1 MIEVL
6 ICTIDERIKNVIHN
20 ISTQLQDVCYLVSW
34 QQTSSSQQ
42 DPPHEL
48 LDRSD
53 VRIVSIQGR
62 GISANRNNAL
72 KHAKGDILV
81 ISDDDCRYTAEN
93 FKTIISTYS
102 KYPDADIIAFQ
113 AIDENGQPY
122 KANYPEKTYL
132 YKERPYGSYI
142 SSCEITLRRKEGLPL
157 FDTRFGL
164 GSKTLKCG
172 EEEIFLHDAFTL
184 GFNIIY
190 IPKVIVST
198 PRNTTGNQF
207 TISSKVRMSKGAVLK
222 YIYGYWGAILRSIKF
237 SLVHTHFHPRN
248 FWRIFRDM
256 YRGIQYIK

>member
-34 QQTSSSQQ
+34 QQTSSTQQ

-53 VRIVSIQGR
+53 VRIVTIQGR

-93 FKTIISTYS
+93 FKTILSTYS

-122 KANYPEKTYL
+122 KANYPEKTYH
-132 YKERPYGSYI
+132 YKKRPYGRLTLPSAKRFRWPHVTFSEMERL
-142 SSCEITLRRKEGLPL
+142 SSCAMLDMMVINSSPL
-157 FDTRFGL
+157 L
-164 GSKTLKCG
+164 
-172 EEEIFLHDAFTL
+172 
-184 GFNIIY
+184 
-190 IPKVIVST
+190 
-198 PRNTTGNQF
+198 
-207 TISSKVRMSKGAVLK
+207 SKV
-222 YIYGYWGAILRSIKF
+222 
-237 SLVHTHFHPRN
+237 
-248 FWRIFRDM
+248 
-256 YRGIQYIK
+256 